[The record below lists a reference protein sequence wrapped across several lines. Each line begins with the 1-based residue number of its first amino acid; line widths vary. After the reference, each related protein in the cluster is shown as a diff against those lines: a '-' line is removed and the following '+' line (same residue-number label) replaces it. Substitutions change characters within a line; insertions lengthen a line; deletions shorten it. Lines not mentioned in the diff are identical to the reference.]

1 LSAGASTLTDAL
13 ALAFAHGPLAGIA
26 PALAAERQGSIY
38 RVRACW
44 SLLDGSVALEARGT
58 SLDACHERV
67 ASLVLKLWPEL
78 QEAAA
83 WL

>member
-1 LSAGASTLTDAL
+1 LTAGASALSNAL
-13 ALAFAHGPLAGIA
+13 ALAFAHGPLAGVA
-26 PALAAERQGSIY
+26 QALIAEREGSIF
-38 RVRACW
+38 RVRASW
-44 SLLDGSVALEARGT
+44 GLLDGSVALEARGT
-58 SLDACHERV
+58 SLDACHERI